1 VAHLCSLPGLT
12 GPALKGVRVAGK
24 DTRRRHARTVS
35 STSREGYPERTTSE
49 GSDMQDWMIVLL
61 IGGVVIFGAAKLP
74 QIARN
79 MGKAQGE
86 FKKGLKEGVVDDE
99 STTPPAAAPPAA
111 TPPAAAP
118 PAAAP
123 EQAQRTEGDTPSA

>member
-1 VAHLCSLPGLT
+1 
-12 GPALKGVRVAGK
+12 
-24 DTRRRHARTVS
+24 
-35 STSREGYPERTTSE
+35 
-49 GSDMQDWMIVLL
+49 MQDWMIVLL

-86 FKKGLKEGVVDDE
+86 FKKGLKEGVVEDE
-99 STTPPAAAPPAA
+99 SATPPTAAPPAA

-118 PAAAP
+118 
-123 EQAQRTEGDTPSA
+123 EQAQRAEGDKPGA

>member
-1 VAHLCSLPGLT
+1 
-12 GPALKGVRVAGK
+12 
-24 DTRRRHARTVS
+24 
-35 STSREGYPERTTSE
+35 
-49 GSDMQDWMIVLL
+49 MQDWMIVLL

-86 FKKGLKEGVVDDE
+86 FKKGLKEGVVDE
-99 STTPPAAAPPAA
+99 EPTTPPAA
-111 TPPAAAP
+111 TPPATAP

-123 EQAQRTEGDTPSA
+123 DQTQRAEGDQPSA

>member
-1 VAHLCSLPGLT
+1 
-12 GPALKGVRVAGK
+12 
-24 DTRRRHARTVS
+24 
-35 STSREGYPERTTSE
+35 
-49 GSDMQDWMIVLL
+49 MQDWMIVLL

-86 FKKGLKEGVVDDE
+86 FKKGLKEGAVDEE
-99 STTPPAAAPPAA
+99 SPAPPAVA
-111 TPPAAAP
+111 PPAVAPPAAAP

-123 EQAQRTEGDTPSA
+123 EQVQRAEGDQPSV